1 MNRRFVTISTYAK
14 LCGINRESVYK
25 RLKSGKLQISES
37 CEHPLI
43 DVEEYPPNRLKQ
55 LSFQPTVKNKCPF

>member
-1 MNRRFVTISTYAK
+1 MRFVTISTYAK

-25 RLKSGKLQISES
+25 RLKSGKLSVSEY

-43 DVEEYPPNRLKQ
+43 DLEEYPPNKQ
-55 LSFQPTVKNKCPF
+55 RHKVEPPKKNSWPPL